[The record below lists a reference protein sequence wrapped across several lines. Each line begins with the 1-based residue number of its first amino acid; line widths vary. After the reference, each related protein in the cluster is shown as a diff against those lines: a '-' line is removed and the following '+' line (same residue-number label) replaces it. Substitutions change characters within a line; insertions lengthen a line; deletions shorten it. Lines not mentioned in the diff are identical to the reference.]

1 MMPKI
6 QWKTKNDIDAE
17 KEKQEKRQTEKINLQ
32 KKSWQNMS
40 GKDKDDLLRLMA
52 IQLGMIDET

>member
-1 MMPKI
+1 MPKI

>member
-1 MMPKI
+1 MKVK
-6 QWKTKNDIDAE
+6 WKKQTDIDAE
-17 KEKQEKRQTEKINLQ
+17 KDKEQKRQTEKEKLK

-52 IQLGMIDET
+52 VQLGMIDET

>member
-6 QWKTKNDIDAE
+6 QWKNQTDIDAE
-17 KEKQEKRQTEKINLQ
+17 KEKQAKRQTEKEKLK

-52 IQLGMIDET
+52 IQLGMVDET